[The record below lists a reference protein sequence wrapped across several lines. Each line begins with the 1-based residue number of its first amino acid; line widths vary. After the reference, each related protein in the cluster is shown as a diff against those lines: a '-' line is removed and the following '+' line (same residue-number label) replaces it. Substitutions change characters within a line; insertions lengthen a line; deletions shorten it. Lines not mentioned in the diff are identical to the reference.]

1 MLPTNLPQMRK
12 QDDKGKLNKNY
23 KLDLAGVT
31 TMEKTTISIKKT
43 TYRRI
48 IETRGKLESRDG
60 KRHIFSIE
68 DVINELINYY
78 ERKTE

>member
-1 MLPTNLPQMRK
+1 
-12 QDDKGKLNKNY
+12 
-23 KLDLAGVT
+23 
-31 TMEKTTISIKKT
+31 MEKTTISIKKT